1 MCIRSLSYSCISF
14 GNSSVDV
21 NGSDYYG
28 FNALPGGYFD
38 GQQQR
43 FMNWKFNAVMWSNSE
58 KTVGSDE
65 FVYALYLRSN
75 AKSQLTTR
83 KKII

>member
-1 MCIRSLSYSCISF
+1 
-14 GNSSVDV
+14 
-21 NGSDYYG
+21 
-28 FNALPGGYFD
+28 
-38 GQQQR
+38 
-43 FMNWKFNAVMWSNSE
+43 MNRQFYAVMWSNSE

-83 KKII
+83 QKSFNDMMSVRCIKDFEVWEDPN